1 MVGNWVI
8 VMVGWMLFCE
18 CSSLKCLAP
27 LKNQASLWS
36 TASIWAATG
45 RWAPRDHCTSLD
57 PFFNEGA
64 MRPSD
69 HQIQG
74 LGSRNALKYTEVAFP
89 SMSKIAVDPW
99 VLHIPDI
106 PGSRIHFWYFCMSS
120 SGVCV
125 HISQKTQHLEAKWLP
140 TCHHLHAKWLLIFG
154 GLVLCQVLIFDIDS
168 PACDGAPP
176 APRIVL
182 LPQMWTQGH
191 CEGMERKGHMRTHII
206 PEFVQIKRLENMSH
220 LEKWLCSWQK
230 TGGKCKYRVKSS
242 RSTDVKLHHSRRG
255 LSIFSCPWH
264 PETMDDIVDPP
275 WLHLLWSAVEV
286 KSHLVLRRFASRSKG
301 GMGGDS
307 VHENVSIYTVYI
319 YYIYIIYI
327 YIYIV

>member
-106 PGSRIHFWYFCMSS
+106 PGSRIHFWYLCMSS

-125 HISQKTQHLEAKWLP
+125 HISQKHNIWKPSDCQHATIFMPSDCWSLEDWFCARSWFSTSTALPVIGPLRLPGLCCFLRCGPKDIAKEWRERG
-140 TCHHLHAKWLLIFG
+140 TCEHTSYRNLCKLNVWRICRILRSDCALDKKRVASASIEWSLAVPRTSSSITAEGDSQFFHALDIQRPWMILLIHLGCTFSE
-154 GLVLCQVLIFDIDS
+154 VL
-168 PACDGAPP
+168 
-176 APRIVL
+176 
-182 LPQMWTQGH
+182 
-191 CEGMERKGHMRTHII
+191 
-206 PEFVQIKRLENMSH
+206 
-220 LEKWLCSWQK
+220 
-230 TGGKCKYRVKSS
+230 
-242 RSTDVKLHHSRRG
+242 
-255 LSIFSCPWH
+255 
-264 PETMDDIVDPP
+264 
-275 WLHLLWSAVEV
+275 
-286 KSHLVLRRFASRSKG
+286 SRSKAIWSSG
-301 GMGGDS
+301 VLPAGAKVGWVGIQSMKM
-307 VHENVSIYTVYI
+307 YQYI
-319 YYIYIIYI
+319 QYIYIILYNI